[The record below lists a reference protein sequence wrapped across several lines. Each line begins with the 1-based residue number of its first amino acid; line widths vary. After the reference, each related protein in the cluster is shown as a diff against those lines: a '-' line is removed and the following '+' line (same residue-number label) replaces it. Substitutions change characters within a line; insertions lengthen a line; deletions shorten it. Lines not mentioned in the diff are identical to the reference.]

1 MIICSGCKKRKQ
13 LKSFSKDRSRKS
25 GYRSLCRKCSSKHNK
40 NYRINNRVKL
50 LTYMRSWHRNNKGK
64 SFGISIEQYKTLK
77 ELQNNKCAICKN
89 NETVV
94 CKGKLREL
102 SIDHNHMTGKVR
114 GLLCYACN
122 VSLGLLKE
130 NTQTLKQM
138 ILYILKDKYE

>member
-1 MIICSGCKKRKQ
+1 
-13 LKSFSKDRSRKS
+13 
-25 GYRSLCRKCSSKHNK
+25 
-40 NYRINNRVKL
+40 
-50 LTYMRSWHRNNKGK
+50 MRSWHRNNKGK